1 MKKSLLFSL
10 TVAMKFLE
18 LPTFLKR
25 KSSQLLVRILPF
37 ALAAVLIDGC
47 CTNKPNLSPPTSQAQ
62 KMKPFQDMRFGMFI
76 HWGLYS
82 VPAGEWKGK
91 TGYAEWFQLETKMPL
106 AEYSKFADRFDPTN
120 FDANQW
126 IKTVKDSGMK
136 YIVITSKHHD
146 GFAMYDTKLE
156 DYNIVKDTPWHHD
169 PLKDLAAACRR
180 DGVGFGVYYSLPDW
194 HNTNFPA
201 QYSQRHFHGDPNP
214 NADLDKY
221 ISYMKGQIHE
231 LLTHYGPVTC
241 LWFDDGGSFEKISTA
256 RRVELTHAQS
266 IIDEIHQLQP
276 WCAIDDRLGVGADY
290 ITPEQ
295 QIVSGPQAKP
305 FEVCMPLNRHW
316 GYNKA
321 DHDWK
326 SPKVVIQMLVNIAS
340 KGGNLLLDI
349 GPMGDGNM
357 PPEAVKILGQVG
369 DWLKLNGESI
379 YGTTASPLKTRPSWG
394 YITQNGDKLYLHV
407 LNWPSS
413 GQLFLPV
420 TNGAKRAYLL
430 ADAKQEA
437 LNATTSADGTT
448 ITLPTQA
455 PDPID
460 TVVVLETDGPVQVQ
474 LVGK

>member
-1 MKKSLLFSL
+1 
-10 TVAMKFLE
+10 
-18 LPTFLKR
+18 
-25 KSSQLLVRILPF
+25 
-37 ALAAVLIDGC
+37 
-47 CTNKPNLSPPTSQAQ
+47 
-62 KMKPFQDMRFGMFI
+62 
-76 HWGLYS
+76 
-82 VPAGEWKGK
+82 
-91 TGYAEWFQLETKMPL
+91 
-106 AEYSKFADRFDPTN
+106 
-120 FDANQW
+120 
-126 IKTVKDSGMK
+126 
-136 YIVITSKHHD
+136 
-146 GFAMYDTKLE
+146 MYDTKLE

-169 PLKDLAAACRR
+169 PFKDLAAACKR

-241 LWFDDGGSFEKISTA
+241 LWFDDGGSFEGIKPA

-276 WCAIDDRLGVGADY
+276 WCVIDDRLGVGADY

-295 QIVSGPQAKP
+295 QIVAGPQAKP

-369 DWLKLNGESI
+369 DWLNVNGESI

-420 TNGAKRAYLL
+420 TNGVKRAYLL
-430 ADAKQEA
+430 ADTKQEA
-437 LNATTSADGTT
+437 LGASTSADGTT
-448 ITLPTQA
+448 ITLPAQA

-460 TVVVLETDGPVQVQ
+460 TVVVLETDGPAQVQ
-474 LVGK
+474 LFGK